1 MTGANYTGGKRNV
14 ARTRFRDSTR
24 RVQKNHFGRR
34 RLGILSRGL
43 VNGTH
48 HATEEETTSGISS
61 ILLEHAQREISRP
74 SRSSPVQQTEAH
86 RAFTHDLPSS
96 TRSSTSGSNV
106 ARPHLRFKRTLD
118 YGSRRPPKDSS
129 LRAEVNRI
137 LEFSRTVGLCN
148 YSTSPGQDVPGSP
161 ASRVDSELGRFDPLQ
176 QRNNSPSSFMGGS
189 SGRQHA
195 KTSIDYTVRDSGAYA
210 LKVTLTQ

>member
-1 MTGANYTGGKRNV
+1 LAGQSGCRCEKEKKSWVSDFTWLSRDCHACPRDDRCKLHRRKTVSRSSFEYASSSSQTSHQSLRNV

-118 YGSRRPPKDSS
+118 YGSR
-129 LRAEVNRI
+129 E
-137 LEFSRTVGLCN
+137 
-148 YSTSPGQDVPGSP
+148 SPW
-161 ASRVDSELGRFDPLQ
+161 PL
-176 QRNNSPSSFMGGS
+176 PSN
-189 SGRQHA
+189 
-195 KTSIDYTVRDSGAYA
+195 
-210 LKVTLTQ
+210 

>member
-1 MTGANYTGGKRNV
+1 MTGANYTGGKRSVVSSSSNTSTTTCHRSLRNV

-24 RVQKNHFGRR
+24 RLQKNHFGRR

-48 HATEEETTSGISS
+48 ATEEVTTPGISS

-74 SRSSPVQQTEAH
+74 LRSSPVQQEAR
-86 RAFTHDLPSS
+86 RAFNHDAPSS
-96 TRSSTSGSNV
+96 AGSSTSGSNI
-106 ARPHLRFKRTLD
+106 ARPHLRFTRTLD
-118 YGSRRPPKDSS
+118 YGSCESPWPLSSSRAGCPPKDSS

-148 YSTSPGQDVPGSP
+148 YSTSPRQDVP
-161 ASRVDSELGRFDPLQ
+161 ASLASHVDSESGVGVVPLL
-176 QRNNSPSSFMGGS
+176 S
-189 SGRQHA
+189 
-195 KTSIDYTVRDSGAYA
+195 
-210 LKVTLTQ
+210 L

>member
-1 MTGANYTGGKRNV
+1 MNVGAKKGKKKGLCHQRFHVAEPRIATLVHASDVHASDDHDRCKLHRGETVSRSSLEYASSSPQTSHQSFRNV

-48 HATEEETTSGISS
+48 HATEEDTTSGISS

-74 SRSSPVQQTEAH
+74 SRSSPVQQTEA
-86 RAFTHDLPSS
+86 RCAFIHDLPSS

-106 ARPHLRFKRTLD
+106 ARPHLRFNRTLD
-118 YGSRRPPKDSS
+118 YGSCESPWPLSS
-129 LRAEVNRI
+129 N
-137 LEFSRTVGLCN
+137 
-148 YSTSPGQDVPGSP
+148 
-161 ASRVDSELGRFDPLQ
+161 
-176 QRNNSPSSFMGGS
+176 
-189 SGRQHA
+189 
-195 KTSIDYTVRDSGAYA
+195 
-210 LKVTLTQ
+210 